1 MQNWTNVFLFI
12 AGVAVSFLGAVS
24 KYLFDKVQDH
34 EKRVQKMEDLHG
46 SKIDNIERKI
56 DRLEETIRA
65 LADNI
70 HKEKNQ
76 ENQLTTAIT
85 LLLRH

>member
-56 DRLEETIRA
+56 DRLEQTIDRLEETIRA

-76 ENQLTTAIT
+76 ENQLS
-85 LLLRH
+85 